1 VLPALF
7 LHRRR
12 RVERAAAD
20 LGRLSPAQQLARRST
35 ELGERARRLEAAG
48 LRSLSHGRVSLANR
62 AGRLE
67 ALAPEAVLARG
78 YSITEDEAT
87 GHVLRAAAETES
99 GRRLRVRLAAGSLA
113 ARVEEVRP

>member
-1 VLPALF
+1 AAQRAL
-7 LHRRR
+7 LRRR
-12 RVERAAAD
+12 GD
-20 LGRLSPAQQLARRST
+20 LDARRGEAVLQRLT
-35 ELGERARRLEAAG
+35 AERMAGALRELD
-48 LRSLSHGRVSLANR
+48 NR

-87 GHVLRAAAETES
+87 GQVLRAAEDTEA

-113 ARVEEVRP
+113 ARVEEVRR